1 VITRFR
7 FCASRDSIR
16 RYPVTLAV
24 SLVVAHAA
32 VAIPAYAQQGGAS
45 KDQAQQSP
53 KSSSNAAGQPSEK
66 AKGSYSIGVLMG
78 AQMRQMGL
86 TSGQISFA
94 DLERG
99 FKDVTSGKAQPSPED
114 QENVRALMMHAQQA
128 ASTTNRAAARKFLA
142 ENGKREGVKTTASGL
157 QYKVLTEGSG
167 AAPHPTDTVTVN
179 YRGTLL
185 NGTEF
190 DSSYKHG
197 QPATFEVDRIIKG
210 WQEALVLMKPG
221 AKWELYVPPDLAY
234 GDRSPGGVIPP
245 GSLLKFEVELLKVA
259 PTPPP
264 SPQGALPRVSPNG
277 GGNSGG
283 ADSGR

>member
-1 VITRFR
+1 VTTRLR
-7 FCASRDSIR
+7 FCASKDSIR
-16 RYPVTLAV
+16 RYPVTLAA
-24 SLVVAHAA
+24 SLVVALAA
-32 VAIPAYAQQGGAS
+32 GAMSAYSQQGGAS

-53 KSSSNAAGQPSEK
+53 KSGSSAAGQPSAKQK
-66 AKGSYSIGVLMG
+66 ASYSIGVLMG
-78 AQMRQMGL
+78 AQLHQMGL
-86 TSGQISFA
+86 NPSQISFA

-99 FKDVTSGKAQPSPED
+99 FKDVTSGKAQPSPGD
-114 QENVRALMMHAQQA
+114 QENVRTLMVHAQETA
-128 ASTTNRAAARKFLA
+128 VATNRAAAHKFLA
-142 ENGKREGVKTTASGL
+142 QNGKREGVKTTASGL
-157 QYKVLTEGSG
+157 QYKVLNEGSG
-167 AAPHPTDTVTVN
+167 ASPHPMDTVTVN

-190 DSSYKHG
+190 DSSYKRG
-197 QPATFEVDRIIKG
+197 QPAVFEVDRIIKG

-259 PTPPP
+259 PTPP
-264 SPQGALPRVSPNG
+264 SPQGASPRVLPNS

-283 ADSGR
+283 GTSGR